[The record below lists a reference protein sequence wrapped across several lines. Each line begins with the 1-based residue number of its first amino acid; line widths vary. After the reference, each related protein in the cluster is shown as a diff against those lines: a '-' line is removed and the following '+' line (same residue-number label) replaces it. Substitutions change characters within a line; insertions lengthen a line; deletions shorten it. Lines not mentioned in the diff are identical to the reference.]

1 MQVGILGAG
10 NMATGLGRYFL
21 KAGHK
26 LLISHS
32 RDRGKLEKVVK
43 DLGGGTQAGS
53 AKDAA
58 CFGEIVIL
66 ATTWDGAAGA
76 LEAAGSLDGKV
87 LWSIVNPLKADLS
100 GLMVG
105 TTTSGSEEL
114 AKLAPHARFVA
125 AWPPFAEVLAS
136 GSTRFGSERQ
146 TNFYC
151 GDETNAKR
159 AVASLLESLDVDP
172 VDAGPLYAARY
183 LEPSM
188 MLHVHFAYALNMG
201 ATAIRLLRR

>member
-1 MQVGILGAG
+1 
-10 NMATGLGRYFL
+10 MATGLGWYFV

-32 RDRGKLEKVVK
+32 RDRAKLERAAK

-53 AKDAA
+53 AEEAA
-58 CFGEIVIL
+58 SFGEVVIL

-87 LWSIVNPLKADLS
+87 VWSIVNPLKTDLS

-114 AKLAPHARFVA
+114 AKLAPRALFVA
-125 AWPPFAEVLAS
+125 AWPPFAEVLVS

-146 TNFYC
+146 TLFYC
-151 GDETNAKR
+151 GDDAGAKR
-159 AVASLLESLDVDP
+159 AVAPLLESLDVDP
-172 VDAGPLYAARY
+172 VDAGPLRAARY

-188 MLHVHFAYALNMG
+188 MLLVHLAYAQKLG
-201 ATAIRLLRR
+201 ATATRLLRR